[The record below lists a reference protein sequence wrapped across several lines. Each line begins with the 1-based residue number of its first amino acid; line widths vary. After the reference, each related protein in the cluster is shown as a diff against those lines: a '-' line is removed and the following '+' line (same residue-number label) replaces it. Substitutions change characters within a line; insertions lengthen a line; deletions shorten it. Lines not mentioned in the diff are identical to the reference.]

1 MEFFK
6 YEGAGND
13 FVILDNMSGRYD
25 GLDRSSIARLCDRR
39 FGVGADGLLQLSK
52 ADGVS
57 FRMVYFNQDGSDA
70 SFCGNGA
77 RCICAF
83 AVHSGVVPADA
94 EFHFVAGDGPH
105 RAMYRSRD
113 CVVDLQM
120 SPVKNVVSQPDG
132 AYVMNTGVPHYVTFV
147 DNLEAVDIMS
157 VAPQIRFSPRYAPD
171 GVNVNFV
178 KILGDDSIAVRT
190 YERGVEAETLACGTG
205 ITASAI
211 AASFKT
217 GAASFAVQ
225 ACGGKLAVSFRKL
238 ADGSFSDVLLR
249 GPAVRT
255 FHGVTDGIVL

>member
-13 FVILDNMSGRYD
+13 FVILDNMSGRFD
-25 GLDRSSIARLCDRR
+25 GLARNVVARLCDRR
-39 FGVGADGLLQLSK
+39 FGIGADGLLLLSR
-52 ADGVS
+52 ADDAP
-57 FRMVYFNQDGSDA
+57 FRMVYYNQDGSDA

-83 AVHSGVVPADA
+83 AVHSGVVPADV
-94 EFHFVAGDGPH
+94 EFGFVAGDGHH
-105 RAMYRSRD
+105 RAVYRSAD
-113 CVVDLQM
+113 SNVDLQM
-120 SPVKNVVSQPDG
+120 SPVPGVDIQPDG

-147 DNLEAVDIMS
+147 DDLDAIDIMS
-157 VAPQIRFSPRYAPD
+157 VAPRVRFSPLYAPY

-178 KILGDDSIAVRT
+178 KVLGNKSIAVRT

-217 GAASFAVQ
+217 DAFAFDVY
-225 ACGGKLAVSFRKL
+225 ARGGKLAVSFCKG
-238 ADGSFSDVLLR
+238 ADGSFSRILLS

-255 FHGVTDGIVL
+255 FHGVTDGIV

>member
-25 GLDRSSIARLCDRR
+25 AMERSSIARLCDRR
-39 FGVGADGLLQLSK
+39 FGVGADGLLLLSK
-52 ADGVS
+52 ADCVP
-57 FRMVYFNQDGSDA
+57 FRMVYYNQDGSDA

-83 AVHSGVVPADA
+83 AVHSGVVPADT
-94 EFHFVAGDGPH
+94 EFRFVAGDGSH
-105 RAMYRSRD
+105 RAVYRSD
-113 CVVDLQM
+113 NCTVDLQM
-120 SPVKNVVSQPDG
+120 SPVANVDLQPDG

-147 DNLEAVDIMS
+147 DSLEEVDIMS
-157 VAPQIRFSPRYAPD
+157 VAPQVRFSPRYAPA

-178 KILGDDSIAVRT
+178 KILGDNSIAVRT

-217 GAASFAVQ
+217 GADCFAVQ
-225 ACGGKLAVSFRKL
+225 ARGGKLAVSFRKE
-238 ADGSFSDVLLR
+238 ADGSFADILLS

-255 FHGVTDGIVL
+255 FHGVTDGIV